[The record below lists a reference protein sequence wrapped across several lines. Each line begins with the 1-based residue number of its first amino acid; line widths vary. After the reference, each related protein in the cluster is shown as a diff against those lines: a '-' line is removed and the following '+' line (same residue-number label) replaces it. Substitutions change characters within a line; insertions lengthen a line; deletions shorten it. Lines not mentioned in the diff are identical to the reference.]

1 MVHLYGICW
10 KCISLRAGFD
20 HHAQVTECVSAI
32 FAGAAFDGLRLS
44 ATTVVLIMAGVAA
57 VTAVAWVA
65 YALSQWPRGGVDP
78 DQAHQQDEEELLPT
92 GSV

>member
-1 MVHLYGICW
+1 MACLFV
-10 KCISLRAGFD
+10 
-20 HHAQVTECVSAI
+20 QVTECISAI

-65 YALSQWPRGGVDP
+65 YAMSQWPRGGKDT
-78 DQAHQQDEEELLPT
+78 DQAPAQDQEELLP
-92 GSV
+92 SVSL